1 MMLKQVDPDSTIDIF
16 GVLPIVARDVSLSR
30 DGRTILSHVNL
41 EIGVTSNS
49 TVILG
54 PNGAGKSLLVRI
66 LAGLVQPDSGC
77 VSWAKAPPDRARAA
91 KIGFVFQRP
100 VMLRRTAL
108 ENIAYALA
116 LPGLCTK
123 DCLERASQIL
133 AQAGMSNIAETHA
146 RVLSG
151 GEQQRLAIV
160 RAMACDPDIFILDEP
175 TSNLDPASTA
185 AIEQMVRDVRNRG
198 TPIVF
203 ITHDLGQARRL
214 ADEIVFLHQGR
225 ILECTPGAQF
235 FIRPQTPEAAAYI
248 RGDIVI

>member
-1 MMLKQVDPDSTIDIF
+1 MMLKHVQADRTISAS
-16 GVLPIVARDVSLSR
+16 GVLPIVANDVSLRR

-41 EIGVTSNS
+41 EIGMTSNS
-49 TVILG
+49 MVILG

-66 LAGLVQPDSGC
+66 LAALVQPNSGT
-77 VSWAKAPPDRARAA
+77 VTWANAPPNRARAA
-91 KIGFVFQRP
+91 KIGFLFQRP
-100 VMLRRTAL
+100 IMLRRTAL

-116 LPGLCTK
+116 FSGLGKK
-123 DCLERASQIL
+123 DCLERASRIL

-175 TSNLDPASTA
+175 TSNLDPTSTA

-198 TPIVF
+198 TPVVF

-225 ILECTPGAQF
+225 ILERTRGDQF
-235 FIRPQTPEAAAYI
+235 FKRPQTPEATAYI